1 MTIKDVN
8 GQEIKVGDELNVPL
22 ETFSTGVVV
31 TNNKGELCLELRYE
45 GNLVPIKDLKGIQV
59 LNEVVD

>member
-22 ETFSTGVVV
+22 DVFSTGVVV
-31 TNNKGELCLELRYE
+31 KNNKGELCLELRYE
-45 GNLVPIKDLKGIQV
+45 GNLVPIKDIKYLKV
-59 LNEVVD
+59 VNEVFN